1 MEQGLAA
8 SSAGAKPYQD
18 LKEGAKS
25 EVLRLGKIGSSAMGT
40 SNLGSMGSPNL
51 GSMGPL
57 TSTTPVKVRRST

>member
-25 EVLRLGKIGSSAMGT
+25 EVLRLGNIGSSA
-40 SNLGSMGSPNL
+40 LGSLGSGGMGSPNL

-57 TSTTPVKVRRST
+57 TSTTPVKVKRSK

>member
-25 EVLRLGKIGSSAMGT
+25 EALRLGNIGSSALGGT
-40 SNLGSMGSPNL
+40 GSGGMGSPNL

-57 TSTTPVKVRRST
+57 VTTTPVKVKRSK